1 MTAAG
6 PPPPAVSPPPAVVVE
21 GVSKTF
27 RLYHERNQSLKVAL
41 LRRKR
46 ATYEELWALRDVS
59 FTVAPG
65 QTFALIGEN
74 GSGKSTLL
82 KCIARILR
90 PESGRTSVTGKVSAL
105 LELGAGFHPELS
117 GRDNIFLNG
126 SILGL
131 SKKNIEAKFDEIVD
145 FAGLERFI
153 DTPVKNYSSG
163 MYVRLG
169 FSVAINVDPDVLL
182 VDEVLAVGDES
193 FQRKCSEKFADL
205 RARGKTIVIVSHSL
219 STVRSICDQA
229 VWLQQGQLKLL
240 GPAPAVIDAYVD
252 EVHTERDAVAEAPTG
267 AVGSRWGSGE
277 GRIERVELLDERGA
291 PTLRVHTGDRVTI
304 RLHFS
309 VAHPID
315 KPVFGIAIHTLEGM
329 QVTGPNSRE
338 AGCVPDRLEGP
349 GHVDITVDRLLL
361 LPGTYDL
368 TVAFTD
374 YSALHPYDYRH
385 RVIRFDVEP
394 GDPRESY
401 GGVVS
406 LGGRWSVHASDAAPA
421 PADVAPAEVAA
432 AEGEASETVE
442 AVADASPGPA
452 T

>member
-1 MTAAG
+1 VTFGVDPTAA
-6 PPPPAVSPPPAVVVE
+6 PEPAVSDEPAVTVE
-21 GVSKTF
+21 NVSKTF

-41 LRRKR
+41 LRRRR

-59 FTVAPG
+59 FTVPQG

-90 PESGRTSVTGKVSAL
+90 PESGRTAVKGKVSAL

-131 SKKNIEAKFDEIVD
+131 SKRHIEAKFDEIVD
-145 FAGLERFI
+145 FAGLDRFI

-182 VDEVLAVGDES
+182 VDEVLAVGDEQ

-219 STVRSICDQA
+219 GTVRSVCDHA
-229 VWLQQGQLKLL
+229 AWLQQGRLRMV
-240 GPAPAVIDAYVD
+240 GPAPAVIDAYID
-252 EVHTERDAVAEAPTG
+252 EVHTERELEPESADGLGSGPG
-267 AVGSRWGSGE
+267 AQGAGARWGSGE
-277 GRIERVELLDERGA
+277 GRIERVEVLDHRGA
-291 PTLRVHTGDRVTI
+291 PTLRVRTGESVTV

-309 VAHPID
+309 VSQPID
-315 KPVFGIAIHTLEGM
+315 RPVFGIAVHTLEGVH
-329 QVTGPNSRE
+329 VTGPNSRE
-338 AGCVPDRLEGP
+338 AGCVPDRVEGS

-374 YSALHPYDYRH
+374 YSALHPFDYRH
-385 RVIRFDVEP
+385 RVLRFDVEA
-394 GDPRESY
+394 GEPRESY

-406 LGGRWSVHASDAAPA
+406 LGGRWSVHGSTDTAAPDTA
-421 PADVAPAEVAA
+421 AIDSALDPA
-432 AEGEASETVE
+432 S
-442 AVADASPGPA
+442 
-452 T
+452 